1 MVTHMAS
8 VKVHMCVKRTR
19 SKTTGYKSKTAIVR
33 LRFMFHYQIPH
44 ELTPALASSGP
55 HKADGRRRRTPAKTR
70 PFVFNTLTPQQP
82 RVTPAATANRAF
94 SP

>member
-1 MVTHMAS
+1 MP
-8 VKVHMCVKRTR
+8 
-19 SKTTGYKSKTAIVR
+19 IVP

-44 ELTPALASSGP
+44 ELTPAPASIGP
-55 HKADGRRRRTPAKTR
+55 ADGRRTPPPNPAKMR

-82 RVTPAATANRAF
+82 KVTAPVTANRPF

>member
-1 MVTHMAS
+1 MAS
-8 VKVHMCVKRTR
+8 VKVHTCVKITR
-19 SKTTGYKSKTAIVR
+19 SKIAGYKSKTPQVR

-44 ELTPALASSGP
+44 ELTPALASIGP
-55 HKADGRRRRTPAKTR
+55 ADGRRTPPPNPAKTR

-82 RVTPAATANRAF
+82 KVTPAGTANRPF

>member
-1 MVTHMAS
+1 MP
-8 VKVHMCVKRTR
+8 
-19 SKTTGYKSKTAIVR
+19 IVP

-55 HKADGRRRRTPAKTR
+55 HTADGRRRRTPAKAR

-82 RVTPAATANRAF
+82 KVTAPVTANRIF
-94 SP
+94 VP